1 MVSTGLHNRSR
12 LQGHHST
19 IGVSYKGLHIGQVAK
34 VVAVVQHK
42 RVSLGLSLPPLSA
55 MEVSIGIVGSNTA
68 QVGVVW
74 AGVRLGGQMGS
85 SCDLVGRVEGHNSTV
100 GVGHQASI
108 SVSISLTLSE
118 VVVASM
124 EVWAGVRLGGQM
136 GRSCDLVGRVEG
148 HNSAVGVVHQASIS
162 VSISL
167 TLSEVVVASVVVWA
181 GVRLGGQM
189 GSSCDLVGRV

>member
-55 MEVSIGIVGSNTA
+55 MEVSIGIVGSNTV
-68 QVGVVW
+68 QVGVV
-74 AGVRLGGQMGS
+74 GDNG
-85 SCDLVGRVEGHNSTV
+85 TV

-108 SVSISLTLSE
+108 SISISLTLSE

-124 EVWAGVRLGGQM
+124 VVWAGVRLGAQM
-136 GRSCDLVGRVEG
+136 GSSCDLVGRVKG

-162 VSISL
+162 VSISRWAA
-167 TLSEVVVASVVVWA
+167 VATWLA
-181 GVRLGGQM
+181 GSRGTTAPLG
-189 GSSCDLVGRV
+189 